1 MDISRLLMRRVL
13 AKKRYRRLQIGLLLL
28 YQQLRH
34 PQTAALPYGV
44 GEFGRLYHHRG
55 FGGIPRQQRIKRRRL
70 DIPTAVATPQVAPQ
84 VLIGQGRHSNL
95 LYYPANATE
104 PPAGIGISPLSLA
117 ELYDGILGDADP
129 AHSEGELFAF
139 LARGIT
145 TVEVDLETCRVFAR
159 ERRRLRAAGNLIPD
173 FDLMIGAT
181 AVRHNLTLL
190 SNNRRHFQRIA
201 GLNLISV

>member
-1 MDISRLLMRRVL
+1 MANLYLIDTDWVINCLHGVQRVMTRVDELM
-13 AKKRYRRLQIGLLLL
+13 
-28 YQQLRH
+28 
-34 PQTAALPYGV
+34 
-44 GEFGRLYHHRG
+44 
-55 FGGIPRQQRIKRRRL
+55 
-70 DIPTAVATPQVAPQ
+70 
-84 VLIGQGRHSNL
+84 
-95 LYYPANATE
+95 
-104 PPAGIGISPLSLA
+104 PAGIGISPLSLA

-181 AVRHNLTLL
+181 AVRHDLTLL

-201 GLNLISV
+201 GLTIISV

>member
-1 MDISRLLMRRVL
+1 MANLYLIDTDWVINWLHGVQRVMTRVEQLMPDGIS
-13 AKKRYRRLQIGLLLL
+13 
-28 YQQLRH
+28 
-34 PQTAALPYGV
+34 
-44 GEFGRLYHHRG
+44 
-55 FGGIPRQQRIKRRRL
+55 
-70 DIPTAVATPQVAPQ
+70 
-84 VLIGQGRHSNL
+84 
-95 LYYPANATE
+95 
-104 PPAGIGISPLSLA
+104 ISPLSLA

-129 AHSEGELFAF
+129 AHSEGELLAF

-181 AVRHNLTLL
+181 AVRHDLTLL

-201 GLNLISV
+201 GLTIISV

>member
-1 MDISRLLMRRVL
+1 MAMEYLIDTDWVINWLHGVPRVMT
-13 AKKRYRRLQIGLLLL
+13 RVE
-28 YQQLRH
+28 QL
-34 PQTAALPYGV
+34 
-44 GEFGRLYHHRG
+44 
-55 FGGIPRQQRIKRRRL
+55 IP
-70 DIPTAVATPQVAPQ
+70 D
-84 VLIGQGRHSNL
+84 
-95 LYYPANATE
+95 
-104 PPAGIGISPLSLA
+104 GIGISPLSLA

-181 AVRHNLTLL
+181 ALRYDLTLL

>member
-1 MDISRLLMRRVL
+1 MANLYLIDTDWVINWLHGVQRVMTRVEQLMPDGIS
-13 AKKRYRRLQIGLLLL
+13 
-28 YQQLRH
+28 
-34 PQTAALPYGV
+34 
-44 GEFGRLYHHRG
+44 
-55 FGGIPRQQRIKRRRL
+55 
-70 DIPTAVATPQVAPQ
+70 
-84 VLIGQGRHSNL
+84 
-95 LYYPANATE
+95 
-104 PPAGIGISPLSLA
+104 ISPLSLA

-181 AVRHNLTLL
+181 AVRHDLTLL

-201 GLNLISV
+201 GLTIISV

>member
-1 MDISRLLMRRVL
+1 MANLYLIDTDWVINWLHGVQRVMTRVEQLM
-13 AKKRYRRLQIGLLLL
+13 
-28 YQQLRH
+28 
-34 PQTAALPYGV
+34 P
-44 GEFGRLYHHRG
+44 
-55 FGGIPRQQRIKRRRL
+55 GGI
-70 DIPTAVATPQVAPQ
+70 
-84 VLIGQGRHSNL
+84 S
-95 LYYPANATE
+95 
-104 PPAGIGISPLSLA
+104 ISPLSLA

-181 AVRHNLTLL
+181 AVRHDLTLL